1 MIETG
6 DATDIG
12 VRPRPVVE
20 ERTVVIA
27 GEPRTLRL
35 VRIRDRWLASI
46 DTEHGPTL
54 GADHSPYLAAARALE
69 PIGIGLAE
77 AMALLGPV
85 RPPR

>member
-6 DATDIG
+6 MRPGVDADA
-12 VRPRPVVE
+12 RPIVE
-20 ERTVVIA
+20 KRHVIIA
-27 GEPRTLRL
+27 GEVRTLRL
-35 VRIRDRWLASI
+35 LRIGERWLASI

-77 AMALLGPV
+77 AMAMVGPV
-85 RPPR
+85 RPAR